1 MRVLVTGAS
10 GFIGSHL
17 FSVLE
22 SKGHQVSRLSR
33 SKSSDVPPAAPSDVV
48 WATTPTQS
56 FSDFDAVVHLA
67 GESIMGRWTPSK
79 KARIL
84 ESRVTGTRNLAI
96 ALANAPKRPQ
106 CLIVASAVGYYG
118 PHGDESLT
126 EDSSPGDDFLAQVGR
141 QWEAAADP
149 ARQAGIRT
157 VHLRIGMVLSPDGGA
172 LKQMLTPFRLGLGGR
187 IGSGKQWMSWITLDD
202 VIGAILYV
210 LENSALTGPVNL
222 VAPNPVTNA
231 EFTRALGRALHRPTL
246 FPMPA
251 PIVKLI
257 FGEMGEASLLSG
269 QRVASVMLQS
279 SGYKFK
285 HIEIGEALQSM
296 VG

>member
-33 SKSSDVPPAAPSDVV
+33 SKSSDVPPAAPPDVV